1 MSRTP
6 SALELLVV
14 TIWIE
19 ARAWPE
25 AARARLPELRALV
38 QHHGLPC
45 PAREHNVLAPCPLV
59 LRRLLETA
67 ASRGELRGLADLSW
81 AVDCLTVELTFALR
95 KTPGDSLL

>member
-1 MSRTP
+1 MSRVP

-14 TIWIE
+14 TLWIE

-45 PAREHNVLAPCPLV
+45 PAREHDAIEPEPRA

-67 ASRGELRGLADLSW
+67 CAWGELRRLPDLTW
-81 AVDCLTVELTFALR
+81 ALELLVCDLEHDARRGAL
-95 KTPGDSLL
+95 